1 MKGRF
6 LFILGLIFWGSCGIC
21 AAGRGTSELD
31 ELVKVFEQNP
41 GNPESTLR
49 LLKELDRAGKPG
61 QEVIDRYFLT
71 QKEADYCKEY
81 NWIIVRDF
89 VNDIN
94 APQLKYV
101 FEHQD
106 KFIQYFSKDD
116 VFQKLDNVLVNH
128 LDKLYQQNK
137 TDYEKMLQQIKDY
150 GYVAYITASSVTD
163 IFYIIRKET
172 HDISRT
178 YVIMENIF
186 QLVSVLSV
194 TEKDIRDAFGQKWKD
209 FEDCVQYM
217 TGKNSNMDYII
228 TVNGKDYADAMLPV
242 MTPAVWI
249 EKAAFIEE

>member
-1 MKGRF
+1 MKLLILDMVLKRSGYDISME
-6 LFILGLIFWGSCGIC
+6 LFRKVRETG
-21 AAGRGTSELD
+21 AG
-31 ELVKVFEQNP
+31 
-41 GNPESTLR
+41 
-49 LLKELDRAGKPG
+49 
-61 QEVIDRYFLT
+61 
-71 QKEADYCKEY
+71 
-81 NWIIVRDF
+81 
-89 VNDIN
+89 
-94 APQLKYV
+94 
-101 FEHQD
+101 
-106 KFIQYFSKDD
+106 
-116 VFQKLDNVLVNH
+116 
-128 LDKLYQQNK
+128 
-137 TDYEKMLQQIKDY
+137 
-150 GYVAYITASSVTD
+150 AYITASSVTD

>member
-1 MKGRF
+1 MKLLIDTNVILDMVLKRSGYDISME
-6 LFILGLIFWGSCGIC
+6 LFRKVRETG
-21 AAGRGTSELD
+21 AG
-31 ELVKVFEQNP
+31 
-41 GNPESTLR
+41 
-49 LLKELDRAGKPG
+49 
-61 QEVIDRYFLT
+61 
-71 QKEADYCKEY
+71 
-81 NWIIVRDF
+81 
-89 VNDIN
+89 
-94 APQLKYV
+94 
-101 FEHQD
+101 
-106 KFIQYFSKDD
+106 
-116 VFQKLDNVLVNH
+116 
-128 LDKLYQQNK
+128 
-137 TDYEKMLQQIKDY
+137 
-150 GYVAYITASSVTD
+150 AYITASSVTD

-228 TVNGKDYADAMLPV
+228 TVDGKDYADAMLPV

>member
-1 MKGRF
+1 MKLLIDTNVILDMVLKRSGYDISME
-6 LFILGLIFWGSCGIC
+6 LFRKVRETG
-21 AAGRGTSELD
+21 AG
-31 ELVKVFEQNP
+31 
-41 GNPESTLR
+41 
-49 LLKELDRAGKPG
+49 
-61 QEVIDRYFLT
+61 
-71 QKEADYCKEY
+71 
-81 NWIIVRDF
+81 
-89 VNDIN
+89 
-94 APQLKYV
+94 
-101 FEHQD
+101 
-106 KFIQYFSKDD
+106 
-116 VFQKLDNVLVNH
+116 
-128 LDKLYQQNK
+128 
-137 TDYEKMLQQIKDY
+137 
-150 GYVAYITASSVTD
+150 AYITASSVTD